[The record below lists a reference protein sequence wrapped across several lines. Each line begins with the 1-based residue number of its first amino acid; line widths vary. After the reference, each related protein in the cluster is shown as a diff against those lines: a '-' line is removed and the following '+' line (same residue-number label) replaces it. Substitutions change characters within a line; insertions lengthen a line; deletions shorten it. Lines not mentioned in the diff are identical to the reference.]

1 MRDYDVAAIG
11 LASPPPAAFKT
22 TYKPAIT
29 VKNNGTHPALV
40 TGSIQILNRDTGLQV
55 FSSPVTLAAL
65 AAGATGAALALADVT
80 FAVEG
85 NYLAYGF
92 VTTEHD
98 SYSPNNN
105 LNPTSFKVGPGTP
118 PTPVVVPAHAPQH
131 ENGATDEL
139 EVEGLSGKLATP
151 QEPEDHVAT
160 HQLGGADQ
168 IVVSGLTGE
177 LATAQVPK
185 AHSNA
190 YHSPVMATAGELTA
204 HQGATAAHSAATNLA
219 NRETTGPFTGL
230 VKATQLGLGSM
241 VKPVGDRYLRQDFYW
256 HTPVPDNLICLW
268 DGTNPVPDGWAAII
282 VNPTPNAPHI
292 YIQRLPTP

>member
-1 MRDYDVAAIG
+1 MRDYDVAAVG
-11 LASPPPAAFKT
+11 LANPPAAAFKT

-29 VKNNGTHPALV
+29 VKNNGIHPALV

-65 AAGATGAALALADVT
+65 TAGATGAALAMADVT
-80 FAVEG
+80 FTVDG
-85 NYLAYGF
+85 NYLAYGY

-105 LNPTSFKVGPGTP
+105 LNPTAFKVGPGTP

-139 EVEGLSGKLATP
+139 EVEGLAGKLATP

-160 HQLGGADQ
+160 HQVGGADQ
-168 IVVSGLTGE
+168 LVVSGLPGE
-177 LATAQVPK
+177 LATPQVPK

-190 YHSPVMATAGELTA
+190 YHVPLMATSGELTA
-204 HQGATAAHSAATNLA
+204 HQGATAVHSAATNVA
-219 NRETTGPFTGL
+219 NRNTTGPDTGL
-230 VKATQLGLGSM
+230 VKAVQLSDRSAAF
-241 VKPVGDRYLRQDFYW
+241 PVGDKYLRSDQYW
-256 HTPVPDNLICLW
+256 HTPVPDHLICLW
-268 DGTNPVPDGWAAII
+268 DGTNPVPAGWVTVFI
-282 VNPTPNAPHI
+282 NPAPVAPYI
-292 YIQRLPTP
+292 YITKPPTQ